1 MSDLSE
7 KVALVTGAGGERGI
21 GRAIAT
27 RLARA
32 GADVVVNDVVDKP
45 YANGSDGWEGVAS
58 VAREIEALGRRAL
71 VAVADIRDASQVD
84 DMVANAVDAFGRI
97 DILVSNAAS
106 RPGPDRVPVVDLHED
121 VWDEV
126 FSVNAR
132 GTFLCCRAVARRM
145 IAAGEGGKIVIIA
158 STLGQR
164 GRARY
169 GAYSASKHAVI
180 GLTECLA
187 LELAQ
192 HRITVNAICPGVVDT
207 ERIGHI
213 AAALRVD
220 APSQGSREEFMR
232 ARARDTPL
240 GRVGEP
246 EDVANVAAFLA
257 SAESDFLTGL
267 AVTVAG
273 GAHLVGVD
281 HAREP

>member
-1 MSDLSE
+1 
-7 KVALVTGAGGERGI
+7 
-21 GRAIAT
+21 
-27 RLARA
+27 
-32 GADVVVNDVVDKP
+32 
-45 YANGSDGWEGVAS
+45 
-58 VAREIEALGRRAL
+58 
-71 VAVADIRDASQVD
+71 
-84 DMVANAVDAFGRI
+84 
-97 DILVSNAAS
+97 
-106 RPGPDRVPVVDLHED
+106 
-121 VWDEV
+121 
-126 FSVNAR
+126 
-132 GTFLCCRAVARRM
+132 
-145 IAAGEGGKIVIIA
+145 
-158 STLGQR
+158 R

-232 ARARDTPL
+232 ARDTPL